1 MNIDIINETIKNLE
15 VNNFTVHFFQ
25 KGADAVPKILKKL
38 EPAKSISR
46 GGSVTVDAL
55 GIIDKIKE
63 RGMPFRD
70 YIKRE
75 DRLPSLM
82 AEYYITSS
90 NAVTRDGK
98 LVNMDG
104 FGNRVSAISCG
115 PQKVL
120 IVVGTNKI
128 VNDVD
133 EGIERI
139 KEVAAPLNAKRLN
152 KNTPCVET
160 GICEDCD
167 SPERICRVISIV
179 TRPYEDR
186 VTIYLIDEKLGY

>member
-1 MNIDIINETIKNLE
+1 
-15 VNNFTVHFFQ
+15 
-25 KGADAVPKILKKL
+25 
-38 EPAKSISR
+38 
-46 GGSVTVDAL
+46 
-55 GIIDKIKE
+55 
-63 RGMPFRD
+63 MPFRD

-90 NAVTRDGK
+90 NAVTKDGK

-104 FGNRVSAISCG
+104 FGNRVAAISCG
-115 PQKVL
+115 PKQVL

-139 KEVAAPLNAKRLN
+139 KEIAAPLNAKRLN
-152 KNTPCVET
+152 KNTPCVES

-179 TRPYEDR
+179 TRPYENR
-186 VTIYLIDEKLGY
+186 VTIYLIDEELGY

>member
-1 MNIDIINETIKNLE
+1 MNIDIINETIRNLE
-15 VNNFTVHFFQ
+15 ANNFTVHFFP
-25 KGADAVPKILKKL
+25 KAADAVPEILKKL
-38 EPAKSISR
+38 EQAKSISR
-46 GGSVTVDAL
+46 GGSVTVDKL
-55 GIIDKIKE
+55 GIIEKIKE

-90 NAVTRDGK
+90 NAVTKDGK

-104 FGNRVSAISCG
+104 FGNRVAAISCG
-115 PQKVL
+115 PKQVL

-139 KEVAAPLNAKRLN
+139 KEIAAPLNAKRLN
-152 KNTPCVET
+152 KNTPCVES

-179 TRPYEDR
+179 TRPYKDR
-186 VTIYLIDEKLGY
+186 VTIYLIDEELGY